1 MSTFLSPAN
10 MHAHAHEK
18 TIHLHMLPRRA
29 DPCIACLHTGAMVH
43 AHLHDS
49 DVEQR
54 PLVPGLGPGGGGG
67 GGDAQGSEDVG
78 DGGIATLQ
86 ALRAQQQ
93 GKAK

>member
-1 MSTFLSPAN
+1 
-10 MHAHAHEK
+10 
-18 TIHLHMLPRRA
+18 
-29 DPCIACLHTGAMVH
+29 MVH

>member
-1 MSTFLSPAN
+1 
-10 MHAHAHEK
+10 
-18 TIHLHMLPRRA
+18 
-29 DPCIACLHTGAMVH
+29 MVH
-43 AHLHDS
+43 PHLHDS